1 MDKKPTNPLAVFLI
15 GSVFVAGLL
24 AGLGLY
30 IYRKSGAYAVDLS
43 RPDYQ
48 SSRKEI
54 HHTSDNER
62 LKVTKDGKVDQQLA
76 DEVNNSFQFYLKEIS
91 EDAFA
96 ERAMSDGALG
106 LPSMELTTSS
116 PELTEQ

>member
-1 MDKKPTNPLAVFLI
+1 MLDKKPINPLAVFLI
-15 GSVFVAGLL
+15 GSVVVAGLL

-43 RPDYQ
+43 RPDYK

-76 DEVNNSFQFYLKEIS
+76 DEVNKSFEFYLKEIS

-106 LPSMELTTSS
+106 LPSMEATAPNAALI
-116 PELTEQ
+116 E

>member
-1 MDKKPTNPLAVFLI
+1 MDKRPINPLAVFLI
-15 GSVFVAGLL
+15 GSVVVASLL

-43 RPDYQ
+43 RPDYK

-62 LKVTKDGKVDQQLA
+62 LKVSKDGKINQQLV
-76 DEVNNSFQFYLKEIS
+76 DEVNKSFVFYLKEIS
-91 EDAFA
+91 EEAFT
-96 ERAMSDGALG
+96 ERAISDGALG
-106 LPSMELTTSS
+106 LPTMDLELPAASA
-116 PELTEQ
+116 PIE